1 MVFFSENMPN
11 SSYTLFDA
19 KFFDAFGPGLPDAN
33 DKPKTFLA
41 AYDEMIADMHNEM
54 AVAKFMSKLASHFL
68 PDEYS
73 INSYLQQDLVAIYGT
88 CEELLHAL
96 KHRPILSRDA
106 ATRTCAVYERV
117 RLFSDRHESS
127 LQRGP
132 ILYGYSKQRKLKHSR
147 EQRSHLQ
154 RID

>member
-1 MVFFSENMPN
+1 MLGGVEQRLAQADNPYFRILDTQKTKFVKDV
-11 SSYTLFDA
+11 SYYYYTGA
-19 KFFDAFGPGLPDAN
+19 PGLPDAN

-106 ATRTCAVYERV
+106 ATRG
-117 RLFSDRHESS
+117 L
-127 LQRGP
+127 P
-132 ILYGYSKQRKLKHSR
+132 N
-147 EQRSHLQ
+147 
-154 RID
+154 